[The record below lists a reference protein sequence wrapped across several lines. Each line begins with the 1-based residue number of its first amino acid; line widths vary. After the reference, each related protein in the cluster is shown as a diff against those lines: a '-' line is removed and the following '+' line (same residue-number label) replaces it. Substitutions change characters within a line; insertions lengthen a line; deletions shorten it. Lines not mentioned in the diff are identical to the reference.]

1 MDNKEIK
8 IRQLVESDKSQ
19 LAKLANNNNIS
30 NNLRDYFPNPYNEE
44 DAKSFI
50 KMTIQQDPTVSFGI
64 EFGGELCGVISLML
78 QDDMYRKSAEI
89 GYWLGEPYWGK
100 GITTKAVDQITKYGF
115 EKLNLIR
122 IYAGVI
128 EYNTASMNVLEK
140 SGFKKEGIFQ
150 KAIVKNGKIWNEH
163 RYCILNKKI

>member
-1 MDNKEIK
+1 MDNREIK
-8 IRQLVESDKSQ
+8 IRQLVALDKSQ

-30 NNLRDYFPNPYNEE
+30 NNLRDYFPNPYDEE

-64 EFGGELCGVISLML
+64 EFRGEFCGVISLML

-100 GITTKAVDQITKYGF
+100 GITTKVSMLKTRTK
-115 EKLNLIR
+115 
-122 IYAGVI
+122 
-128 EYNTASMNVLEK
+128 
-140 SGFKKEGIFQ
+140 
-150 KAIVKNGKIWNEH
+150 
-163 RYCILNKKI
+163 C

>member
-1 MDNKEIK
+1 MDSKEIK
-8 IRQLVESDKSQ
+8 IRQLVASDKSQ
-19 LAKLANNNNIS
+19 LAKLANNHNIS

-50 KMTIQQDPTVSFGI
+50 KMTIQQDPIVSFGI
-64 EFGGELCGVISLML
+64 EFKGELCGVISLML

-128 EYNTASMNVLEK
+128 EYNTASMSVLEK
-140 SGFKKEGIFQ
+140 SGFKKEGIFR
-150 KAIVKNGKIWNEH
+150 KAIVKNDKIWDEH
-163 RYCILNKKI
+163 RYYILNKKV

>member
-1 MDNKEIK
+1 MDSKEIK

-19 LAKLANNNNIS
+19 LAILANNNNIS
-30 NNLRDYFPNPYNEE
+30 NNLRDYFPSPYDEE

-64 EFGGELCGVISLML
+64 EFRGEFCGVISLIL

-128 EYNTASMNVLEK
+128 EYNTASMSVLEK
-140 SGFKKEGIFQ
+140 SGFKKEGISQ
-150 KAIVKNGKIWNEH
+150 KAIIKNGKIWNEH
-163 RYCILNKKI
+163 RYYILNEKV